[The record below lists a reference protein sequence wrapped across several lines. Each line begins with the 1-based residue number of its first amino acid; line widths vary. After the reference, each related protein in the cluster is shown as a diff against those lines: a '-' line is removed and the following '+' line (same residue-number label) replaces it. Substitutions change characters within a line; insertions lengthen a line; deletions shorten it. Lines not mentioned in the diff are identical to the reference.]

1 MFKTIEWKNNS
12 VVMIDQRLLPTEE
25 IYRTYKDFLDVAEA
39 IREMVVR
46 GAPAI
51 GVAAAMGVALGAL
64 QINAKERKGFAK
76 EFEKVCKIMA
86 STRPTA
92 VNLFWAIERMKR
104 VLKENPKLSADE
116 LKQQLVQ
123 EAKDIH
129 KQDIDINKRMGR
141 HGSKLIKNRATI
153 LTHCN

>member
-25 IYRTYKDFLDVAEA
+25 VYRTYTDFLDVAEA

-64 QINAKERKGFAK
+64 QINEKERKGFAK
-76 EFEKVCKIMA
+76 EFEKVCKVIG

-104 VLKENPKLSADE
+104 VLKQNPKSGVDE
-116 LKQQLVQ
+116 LKQLLIQ

-129 KQDIDINKRMGR
+129 KQDIDINK
-141 HGSKLIKNRATI
+141 
-153 LTHCN
+153 